1 MSNHKVKQDCSTKSI
16 HQKQEKELSRKQLIR
31 GLEKVKDHCPILLC
45 FPYAGGGASAYRG
58 WQEKIGEKATVCAI
72 QLPGREDRIT
82 EEPYTSME
90 KLLDDLVARIS
101 YYRENPLY
109 LFGHS
114 MGAKIAAETARILQD
129 NGIRIAGL
137 IISASKTM
145 NRPVEKPLSHLPK
158 DMFIEELV
166 KFNGIP
172 GELLEN
178 PAALEYFIPML
189 RADFVLDETY
199 DELLKYKLSCPIL
212 AFCGAQDREAEYD
225 SILEWREYT
234 TGDFYSRVYPGDHF
248 YIKKYEDEVIAR
260 IGDLILRNNAKEC
273 IKI

>member
-1 MSNHKVKQDCSTKSI
+1 M
-16 HQKQEKELSRKQLIR
+16 SRKQLIR
-31 GLEKVKDHCPILLC
+31 GLEKVKDYCPILLC
-45 FPYAGGGASAYRG
+45 FPYAGGAASAYRG
-58 WQEKIGEKATVCAI
+58 WQEKIGEKAAVCAI
-72 QLPGREDRIT
+72 QLPGREDRLT

-114 MGAKIAAETARILQD
+114 MGAKIAAETARVLQD
-129 NGIRIAGL
+129 SGIRLAGL
-137 IISASKTM
+137 IVSASKTM
-145 NRPVEKPLSHLPK
+145 NCPVEKPLSHLPK

-199 DELLKYKLSCPIL
+199 DEQLKYKLNCPIL
-212 AFCGAQDREAEYD
+212 ALCGSQDREAEYD
-225 SILEWREYT
+225 SILAWREYT

-248 YIKKYEDEVIAR
+248 YIKKHEDEVIAR
-260 IGDLILRNNAKEC
+260 IGDLILRNNAKEY